1 MTKYAS
7 RMQNQKRNT
16 IRIPSDNSIF
26 YDKDYWNIMGWGWGW
41 EYKLI
46 MHVGSLLIF
55 ARHAFMQSQF
65 PFLLCPT
72 PSNSTSRIFDL
83 ERFWIK

>member
-1 MTKYAS
+1 MHLECKIKKKYHMYS
-7 RMQNQKRNT
+7 
-16 IRIPSDNSIF
+16 IRQF
-26 YDKDYWNIMGWGWGW
+26 YFLRKGLMKYNRVGVRVRV
-41 EYKLI
+41 YKLI

-72 PSNSTSRIFDL
+72 PSHSTSRIFDL
-83 ERFWIK
+83 ERF